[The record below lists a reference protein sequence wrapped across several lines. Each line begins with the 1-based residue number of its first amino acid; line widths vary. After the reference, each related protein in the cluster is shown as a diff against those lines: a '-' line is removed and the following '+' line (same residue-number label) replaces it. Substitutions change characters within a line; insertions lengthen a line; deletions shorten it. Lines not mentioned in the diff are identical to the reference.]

1 MNNFPITSF
10 DDYYAAPDAAESFKI
25 RISQDVEI
33 VADLWSRGTCKNQP
47 FLLIHGLA
55 SNARMWDGVALTLM
69 RLGHK
74 VVTIDLRG
82 HGRSSKPESGY
93 DFPTICDDIEKV
105 QDCLIELDSSWEHM
119 VAIGQSWG
127 ASLVL
132 ELGWRSPKRLF
143 GLGCVDG
150 GFLDL
155 SQIYPDWQDCK
166 DALHPPLFDN
176 VTAEALESRIR
187 ATHMEWPEAGI
198 RGLLANFSVDKDG
211 IVSPWLSLENHLDI
225 LHSLWMFKASVRHSS
240 ISLPV
245 LLMPAITQKD
255 ILYSTTATIDKSPS
269 LNDTQNTKR
278 ASTTRLLIDKR
289 SAVKEAANKLA
300 KADIYEFM
308 DAEHDIHASKPEELA
323 NLLHKKSIESFFSGP
338 II

>member
-1 MNNFPITSF
+1 MNNSSIMSF
-10 DDYYAAPDAAESFKI
+10 DDYYETPNEAESVKI
-25 RISQDVEI
+25 SVSQNVEI
-33 VADLWSRGTCKNQP
+33 VLDLWSRGTCKNQS

-74 VVTIDLRG
+74 VAAIDLRG

-105 QDCLIELDSSWEHM
+105 QDYLIGLDPSWKHV
-119 VAIGQSWG
+119 VAVGQSWG

-166 DALHPPLFDN
+166 DALHPPLFDH
-176 VTAEALESRIR
+176 VTAEELESRIR

-198 RGLLANFSVDKDG
+198 RGLLANFHVDEDG

-240 ISLPV
+240 ISVPV

-255 ILYSTTATIDKSPS
+255 ILYSTKGINDKNTPRK
-269 LNDTQNTKR
+269 DAQNVKHEGMAR
-278 ASTTRLLIDKR
+278 PFIDKR
-289 SAVKEAANKLA
+289 LAVKEAADKLA
-300 KADIYEFM
+300 KSDIYEFI
-308 DAEHDIHASKPEELA
+308 DSEHDIHASKPEELA
-323 NLLHKKSIESFFSGP
+323 HLLHKKSIESFFSGP
-338 II
+338 IV